1 MEGQRSYY
9 TAALTALRYAEER
22 KPTLR
27 RFGKDADAA
36 WRSFK
41 GALTTADRIDLLLRD
56 ADVQWHQA
64 FGARSVYALRAI
76 AEDES
81 FGAEWV
87 ALPSRTAQRVWREV
101 ASAPAPADFR
111 EAVMRCAGAWKLEL
125 NLVAA
130 GKVSASTRLLLVG
143 PSAVASAG
151 EHFARATG
159 LSWSAQVQCIASP
172 PGHRQVALLAGALL
186 NADGAIRVVTAEQA
200 STLVQPDRV
209 LMSPDATAADQSA
222 AQQWVG

>member
-41 GALTTADRIDLLLRD
+41 GSLTTADRIDLLLRD

-64 FGARSVYALRAI
+64 FGARSVYALRAV
-76 AEDES
+76 AEDEP
-81 FGAEWV
+81 FGAEWG
-87 ALPSRTAQRVWREV
+87 ALPSRTAQRLWSEV
-101 ASAPAPADFR
+101 TGAPAPADLR
-111 EAVMRCAGAWKLEL
+111 EAMSLCAAAWKLDL
-125 NLVAA
+125 KSIAV

-143 PSAVASAG
+143 PSAVASAA
-151 EHFARATG
+151 EHFARGTG
-159 LSWSAQVQCIASP
+159 LSWSAQVECIAST

-200 STLVQPDRV
+200 SSLVQPDRV